1 MLFNSH
7 TLGLI
12 CRGLQPHGIVASSG
26 GGGGGSGGGERRDV
40 APPPSSSSTAS
51 TGGATPP
58 PSTPNPP
65 PTGAAARPAVDS
77 IDGLGHVPA
86 VDDAGADLLGTDAPL
101 QVAGGGNAPAATGQV
116 VFATNGSAAE
126 AKAIGGEANANA
138 LPLDAAGKILV
149 RLY

>member
-65 PTGAAARPAVDS
+65 PTGAAARPVDS
-77 IDGLGHVPA
+77 IDGHGHVPA

-101 QVAGGGNAPAATGQV
+101 QVTGGGNAPAATGQV